1 MKPYIT
7 IIINITITII
17 ITFSLLIGITL
28 LTQSCSTT
36 NSLTFGDI
44 TILNSNGEV
53 IRQWD
58 DSILDP
64 KVFKNYPNKTCYVN
78 SGVFFTDNNGEYH
91 YVAGGVIVIDN
102 IETIY
107 EEK

>member
-7 IIINITITII
+7 ITINIIITLI
-17 ITFSLLIGITL
+17 ITFSLLFGITL
-28 LTQSCSTT
+28 LFQSCSTT
-36 NSLTFGDI
+36 KSFTFGDI
-44 TILNSNGEV
+44 TVLNSNGEI

-64 KVFKNYPNKTCYVN
+64 KVFKDFPNKTCYVN
-78 SGVFFTDNNGEYH
+78 GGLFFTDNNGEYH
-91 YVAGGVIVIDN
+91 YISGGVIVVDN